1 MTTAGRSSDN
11 VLPFMHLPKGRR
23 LSREEVTKDELS
35 HGCEQAHEQGSTGEG
50 LELPS
55 VLSSDA
61 IALSD
66 RLDGDIV
73 LYFFFLF
80 LFLFIYRVALYSSTF
95 VYEHTT
101 TSPAFHIEVSWL
113 SFLHSYSAILDLQ
126 QSSDSIRS
134 IHHFILYSSRIAAV
148 HALGHQH
155 QYHRLHQHHGPAQG
169 SRLVYRYYH
178 P

>member
-1 MTTAGRSSDN
+1 MTTAGRSSDD

-73 LYFFFLF
+73 LYFFFYSFFCLSTES
-80 LFLFIYRVALYSSTF
+80 LCTRVPSCM
-95 VYEHTT
+95 TT
-101 TSPAFHIEVSWL
+101 RPHHRPPIL
-113 SFLHSYSAILDLQ
+113 KYPGCSFCVATVIS
-126 QSSDSIRS
+126 
-134 IHHFILYSSRIAAV
+134 
-148 HALGHQH
+148 
-155 QYHRLHQHHGPAQG
+155 
-169 SRLVYRYYH
+169 
-178 P
+178 